1 MEPEADWVFLLAGTV
16 TFISVFIQIVA
27 NRKPFQRILSKEAG
41 WRDKL
46 IIILLFGGFSILGTY
61 MGIRLPSGA
70 IGNVRDLGPMIA
82 GLAGGPLIGLGAGLI
97 GGIHRYFLGGF
108 VQIPC
113 GLATILAGLISG
125 VINRLNKG
133 KLVRLRWAVLF
144 AALMECFHMLLALL
158 IAQPFSEA
166 LNIVKTLS
174 LPMILANSA
183 GIAISMLLIPEEA
196 PQRNASNEPPSKYRY
211 Q

>member
-1 MEPEADWVFLLAGTV
+1 MESEGGWVFLLAGTV
-16 TFISVFIQIVA
+16 TFITVFIEVVA
-27 NRKPFQRILSKEAG
+27 NRKPFQRLLSNEAG

-46 IIILLFGGFSILGTY
+46 IIILSFGGFSILGTY

-70 IGNVRDLGPMIA
+70 IGNFRDLGPMIA

-125 VINRLNKG
+125 AINMLNKG
-133 KLVRLRWAVLF
+133 KFVRFRWAVLF
-144 AALMECFHMLLALL
+144 AILMECFHLLLVLL

-166 LNIVKTLS
+166 LNVLKALLI
-174 LPMILANSA
+174 PMILANSA
-183 GIAISMLLIPEEA
+183 GIAISMLIMPKEA
-196 PQRNASNEPPSKYRY
+196 LQRNASNEPPSKDRY